1 MVQYGNYKIL
11 DPSSVSYINLFING
25 ILQPPTNYMVTSE
38 TIKLMSNDLSVSG
51 TPIIL
56 QFVIVYGN

>member
-1 MVQYGNYKIL
+1 MVQYGSSKII

-25 ILQPPTNYMVTSE
+25 ILQPPINYMVTPGVLR
-38 TIKLMSNDLSVSG
+38 LMSNDLSVSG

-56 QFVIVYGN
+56 QF